1 MSFKSK
7 LPHVADTIFS
17 VMSALANKHNAIN
30 LSQGFPEFDCD
41 EKLIDSVSLY
51 MQKGFNQYAPMPGLS
66 DLREVLATKYT
77 ARHKTPIN
85 SDNITITSGATQA
98 IFSAISCLVEKG
110 DEVIVFDPAYD
121 CYEPAIAA
129 YGGKTIH
136 IPLNYPDFGIPLDD
150 LAAKITNKTKA
161 IIINSP
167 HNPSGAVISNDEL
180 RAIEILV
187 LKHNIYLISDEV
199 YEHIV
204 FGEKQH
210 VSVLD
215 FPALF
220 ERSFVCYSFGK
231 TYHTTGWKMGY
242 CIAPPALTKEF
253 RKFHQYIV
261 FSCNTPIQMAL
272 AEYVSNQSY
281 QELPAFF
288 QKKRDL
294 LKAALRASRFE
305 LLTSNGTYFQLVN
318 YSTISD
324 ENDVEFAKRMTIEYG
339 VASIPCSVF
348 YNTAED
354 HKILRLCFAKNDDT
368 LLKAADILCK
378 I

>member
-7 LPHVADTIFS
+7 LPQVGDTIFS

-30 LSQGFPEFDCD
+30 LSQGFPEFNCD
-41 EKLIDSVSLY
+41 EGLIESVNSF
-51 MQKGFNQYAPMPGLS
+51 MQKGFNQYAPMPGNLS
-66 DLREVLATKYT
+66 LREALAIKYT
-77 ARHKTPIN
+77 ARHTTSIN
-85 SDNITITSGATQA
+85 ADNITITAGATQA

-136 IPLNYPDFGIPLDD
+136 ISLNYPDFSIPLED

-167 HNPSGAVISNDEL
+167 HNPSGAIISNEEL
-180 RAIEILV
+180 QAIEELV
-187 LKHNIYLISDEV
+187 LKHNLYLISDEV

-204 FGEKQH
+204 FGGKH
-210 VSVLD
+210 HISVLD
-215 FPALF
+215 YPALF
-220 ERSFVCYSFGK
+220 ERSFICYSFGK

-242 CIAPPALTKEF
+242 CVAPHSLTKEF

-272 AEYVSNQSY
+272 AEYVPNQSY

-294 LKAALRASRFE
+294 LQTALSGSRFE
-305 LLTSNGTYFQLVN
+305 LLPSNGTYFQLVN
-318 YSTISD
+318 YSAISQ
-324 ENDVEFAKRMTIEYG
+324 ENDVDFAKRMTIEYG

-348 YNTAED
+348 YSTAED
-354 HKILRLCFAKNDDT
+354 HKILRLCFAKNNDT
-368 LLKAADILCK
+368 LIKAADILCK